1 MSLSGDPRK
10 FLLLRPG
17 DIPTRRHLFA
27 SPGGKDRKWGS
38 SEAEE
43 AGRVQRDTSALHQH
57 GRRPGVRMSSC
68 PWRALRVRERQ
79 SSVRGD
85 PRPRRPRPD
94 LALRPVRQE
103 IQRLQRRTGSSD
115 VPPYREMKGQQKTAE
130 AEEGTVQIQEGA
142 VATGEDPTSVAI
154 ASIQSAATFP
164 DPNVKYVFRTENGGQ
179 VMYRVIQ
186 VSEGQLDGQTE
197 GTGAI
202 SGYPATQSMTQ
213 AVIQGAFTSDD
224 AVDAEGTAAETHYTY
239 FPSTAVGDGAG
250 GTTSGST
257 AAVVTTQGSEALLG
271 QATPPGTG
279 QFFVMM
285 SPQEVLQGGSQRS
298 IAPRT
303 HPYSPKSEAPRTTRD
318 EKRRAQ
324 HNEVERR
331 RRDKINNWIVQLSK
345 IIPDCSME
353 STKSGQSKGGILSKA
368 CDYIQ
373 ELRQSNHRLS
383 EELQG
388 LDQLQLDNDV
398 LRQQVEDL
406 KNKNLLLRAQLRH
419 HGVEVVIKNDSN

>member
-1 MSLSGDPRK
+1 
-10 FLLLRPG
+10 
-17 DIPTRRHLFA
+17 
-27 SPGGKDRKWGS
+27 
-38 SEAEE
+38 
-43 AGRVQRDTSALHQH
+43 
-57 GRRPGVRMSSC
+57 
-68 PWRALRVRERQ
+68 
-79 SSVRGD
+79 
-85 PRPRRPRPD
+85 
-94 LALRPVRQE
+94 
-103 IQRLQRRTGSSD
+103 
-115 VPPYREMKGQQKTAE
+115 MKGQQKVADI
-130 AEEGTVQIQEGA
+130 EEGTVRVQE

-164 DPNVKYVFRTENGGQ
+164 DPSVKYVFRTENGGTQ

-186 VSEGQLDGQTE
+186 VAEGQLDGQTE
-197 GTGAI
+197 GTSAI
-202 SGYPATQSMTQ
+202 SGFPATQSMTQ

-224 AVDAEGTAAETHYTY
+224 AGETDASGTETHYTY
-239 FPSTAVGDGAG
+239 FPTTTVGDPSTSVGAG
-250 GTTSGST
+250 GTATT
-257 AAVVTTQGSEALLG
+257 VVTTQNSETLLG
-271 QATPPGTG
+271 QAASTGAG

-285 SPQEVLQGGSQRS
+285 SPQDVLQGGPTRS

-303 HPYSPKSEAPRTTRD
+303 HPYSPKSDGPRTTRD

-353 STKSGQSKGGILSKA
+353 NTKSGQSKGGILSKA

-383 EELQG
+383 EDLQT
-388 LDQLQLDNDV
+388 LDQLQMDNEL

-406 KNKNLLLRAQLRH
+406 KNKNLILRAQLRH
-419 HGVEVVIKNDSN
+419 HGVEIIIKNDTR

>member
-1 MSLSGDPRK
+1 
-10 FLLLRPG
+10 
-17 DIPTRRHLFA
+17 
-27 SPGGKDRKWGS
+27 
-38 SEAEE
+38 
-43 AGRVQRDTSALHQH
+43 
-57 GRRPGVRMSSC
+57 
-68 PWRALRVRERQ
+68 
-79 SSVRGD
+79 
-85 PRPRRPRPD
+85 
-94 LALRPVRQE
+94 
-103 IQRLQRRTGSSD
+103 
-115 VPPYREMKGQQKTAE
+115 MKGQQKAVET
-130 AEEGTVQIQEGA
+130 EEGTVQIQE

-164 DPNVKYVFRTENGGQ
+164 DPNIKYVFRTENGGTQ
-179 VMYRVIQ
+179 LMYRVIQ
-186 VSEGQLDGQTE
+186 VAEGQLDGQTE

-213 AVIQGAFTSDD
+213 AVIQGAFTSED
-224 AVDAEGTAAETHYTY
+224 AVETEAATTETHYTY
-239 FPSTAVGDGAG
+239 YPATAVADTSTSAGAG
-250 GTTSGST
+250 TTAT
-257 AAVVTTQGSEALLG
+257 AVVTTQNSDALLG
-271 QATPPGTG
+271 QATPTGTG

-285 SPQEVLQGGSQRS
+285 SPQEVLQSGTQRS

-353 STKSGQSKGGILSKA
+353 NTKSGQSKGGILSKA

-373 ELRQSNHRLS
+373 ELRQSNIRLS

-388 LDQLQLDNDV
+388 LDQLQMDNEV

-406 KNKNLLLRAQLRH
+406 KNKNLILRAQLRQ
-419 HGVEVVIKNDSN
+419 HGVEVIIKDSH

>member
-1 MSLSGDPRK
+1 MALSRSEEGERC
-10 FLLLRPG
+10 R
-17 DIPTRRHLFA
+17 
-27 SPGGKDRKWGS
+27 GKS
-38 SEAEE
+38 AAEA
-43 AGRVQRDTSALHQH
+43 ALA
-57 GRRPGVRMSSC
+57 R
-68 PWRALRVRERQ
+68 
-79 SSVRGD
+79 
-85 PRPRRPRPD
+85 
-94 LALRPVRQE
+94 
-103 IQRLQRRTGSSD
+103 
-115 VPPYREMKGQQKTAE
+115 QQKSAE
-130 AEEGTVQIQEGA
+130 TEEGTVQIQEGA

-186 VSEGQLDGQTE
+186 VSEGQLDGQSE

-224 AVDAEGTAAETHYTY
+224 AVDTEGTAAETHYTY

-271 QATPPGTG
+271 QATPPSTG

-419 HGVEVVIKNDSN
+419 HGLEVVIKNDSN

>member
-1 MSLSGDPRK
+1 
-10 FLLLRPG
+10 
-17 DIPTRRHLFA
+17 
-27 SPGGKDRKWGS
+27 
-38 SEAEE
+38 
-43 AGRVQRDTSALHQH
+43 
-57 GRRPGVRMSSC
+57 
-68 PWRALRVRERQ
+68 
-79 SSVRGD
+79 
-85 PRPRRPRPD
+85 
-94 LALRPVRQE
+94 
-103 IQRLQRRTGSSD
+103 
-115 VPPYREMKGQQKTAE
+115 MKGQQKATDT
-130 AEEGTVQIQEGA
+130 EEGTVQIQEGA

-164 DPNVKYVFRTENGGQ
+164 DPNIKYVFRTENGGAQ
-179 VMYRVIQ
+179 LMYRVIQ
-186 VSEGQLDGQTE
+186 VAEGQLDGQTE

-224 AVDAEGTAAETHYTY
+224 AVETEAAGTETHYAY
-239 FPSTAVGDGAG
+239 YPATAVADTSTSTGAG
-250 GTTSGST
+250 TTAT
-257 AAVVTTQGSEALLG
+257 AVVTTQNSDALLSQG
-271 QATPPGTG
+271 TPTGTG

-285 SPQEVLQGGSQRS
+285 SPQEVLQSGTQRS

-353 STKSGQSKGGILSKA
+353 NTKSGQSKGGILSKA

-373 ELRQSNHRLS
+373 ELRQSNIRLS
-383 EELQG
+383 EELQA
-388 LDQLQLDNDV
+388 LDQLQMDNKV

-406 KNKNLLLRAQLRH
+406 KSKNLLLRAQLRQ
-419 HGVEVVIKNDSN
+419 HGVEVIIKDSH

>member
-1 MSLSGDPRK
+1 
-10 FLLLRPG
+10 
-17 DIPTRRHLFA
+17 
-27 SPGGKDRKWGS
+27 
-38 SEAEE
+38 
-43 AGRVQRDTSALHQH
+43 
-57 GRRPGVRMSSC
+57 
-68 PWRALRVRERQ
+68 
-79 SSVRGD
+79 
-85 PRPRRPRPD
+85 
-94 LALRPVRQE
+94 
-103 IQRLQRRTGSSD
+103 
-115 VPPYREMKGQQKTAE
+115 MKGQQKATE
-130 AEEGTVQIQEGA
+130 TEEGTVQIQE

-164 DPNVKYVFRTENGGQ
+164 DPNIKYVFRTENGGTQ
-179 VMYRVIQ
+179 LMYRVIQ
-186 VSEGQLDGQTE
+186 VAEGQLDGQTE

-213 AVIQGAFTSDD
+213 AVIQGAFTSED
-224 AVDAEGTAAETHYTY
+224 AVETEATATETHYAY
-239 FPSTAVGDGAG
+239 YPATAVADSSTSTGAG
-250 GTTSGST
+250 TTAT
-257 AAVVTTQGSEALLG
+257 AVVTTQNSDALLG
-271 QATPPGTG
+271 QATPTGTG

-285 SPQEVLQGGSQRS
+285 SPQEVLQSGTQRS

-353 STKSGQSKGGILSKA
+353 NTKSGQSKGGILSKA

-373 ELRQSNHRLS
+373 ELRQSNIRLS

-388 LDQLQLDNDV
+388 LDQLQMDNKV

-406 KNKNLLLRAQLRH
+406 KSKNLLLRAQLRQ
-419 HGVEVVIKNDSN
+419 HGVEVIIKDSH

>member
-1 MSLSGDPRK
+1 M
-10 FLLLRPG
+10 
-17 DIPTRRHLFA
+17 
-27 SPGGKDRKWGS
+27 
-38 SEAEE
+38 
-43 AGRVQRDTSALHQH
+43 
-57 GRRPGVRMSSC
+57 
-68 PWRALRVRERQ
+68 
-79 SSVRGD
+79 
-85 PRPRRPRPD
+85 
-94 LALRPVRQE
+94 
-103 IQRLQRRTGSSD
+103 D
-115 VPPYREMKGQQKTAE
+115 VPPHREMKGQQKTAE
-130 AEEGTVQIQEGA
+130 TEEGTVQIQEGA

-154 ASIQSAATFP
+154 ASIQSSATFP

-224 AVDAEGTAAETHYTY
+224 AVDTEGTAAETHYAY
-239 FPSTAVGDGAG
+239 FPSTAVGDGAA
-250 GTTSGST
+250 GTTAGSA

-388 LDQLQLDNDV
+388 LDQLQLDNEV

-419 HGVEVVIKNDSN
+419 HGVEVVIKNDSS

>member
-1 MSLSGDPRK
+1 
-10 FLLLRPG
+10 
-17 DIPTRRHLFA
+17 
-27 SPGGKDRKWGS
+27 
-38 SEAEE
+38 
-43 AGRVQRDTSALHQH
+43 
-57 GRRPGVRMSSC
+57 
-68 PWRALRVRERQ
+68 
-79 SSVRGD
+79 
-85 PRPRRPRPD
+85 
-94 LALRPVRQE
+94 
-103 IQRLQRRTGSSD
+103 
-115 VPPYREMKGQQKTAE
+115 MKGRQQKASET
-130 AEEGTVQIQEGA
+130 EEGTVQIQE

-164 DPNVKYVFRTENGGQ
+164 DPNIKYVFRAENGGAQ
-179 VMYRVIQ
+179 LMYRVIQ
-186 VSEGQLDGQTE
+186 VAEGQLDGQTE
-197 GTGAI
+197 GSGAI

-213 AVIQGAFTSDD
+213 AVIQGAFTSED
-224 AVDAEGTAAETHYTY
+224 AVETEATATETHYTY
-239 FPSTAVGDGAG
+239 YPATAVADTSTSAGAG
-250 GTTSGST
+250 TT
-257 AAVVTTQGSEALLG
+257 AVVTTQNSDALLG
-271 QATPPGTG
+271 QATPTGTG

-285 SPQEVLQGGSQRS
+285 SPQEVLQSGTQRS

-353 STKSGQSKGGILSKA
+353 NTKSGQSKGGILSKA

-373 ELRQSNHRLS
+373 ELRQNNIRLS

-388 LDQLQLDNDV
+388 LDQLQVDNEV

-406 KNKNLLLRAQLRH
+406 KNKNLILRAQLRQ
-419 HGVEVVIKNDSN
+419 HGVEVIIKETH

>member
-1 MSLSGDPRK
+1 
-10 FLLLRPG
+10 
-17 DIPTRRHLFA
+17 
-27 SPGGKDRKWGS
+27 
-38 SEAEE
+38 
-43 AGRVQRDTSALHQH
+43 
-57 GRRPGVRMSSC
+57 
-68 PWRALRVRERQ
+68 
-79 SSVRGD
+79 
-85 PRPRRPRPD
+85 
-94 LALRPVRQE
+94 
-103 IQRLQRRTGSSD
+103 
-115 VPPYREMKGQQKTAE
+115 MKGQQKATE
-130 AEEGTVQIQEGA
+130 TEEGTVQIQE

-164 DPNVKYVFRTENGGQ
+164 DPNIKYVFRTENGGAQ
-179 VMYRVIQ
+179 LMYRVIQ
-186 VSEGQLDGQTE
+186 VAEGQLDGQTE

-213 AVIQGAFTSDD
+213 AVIQGAFTSED
-224 AVDAEGTAAETHYTY
+224 AVETEATATETHYTY
-239 FPSTAVGDGAG
+239 YPAAAVADTSTSAGAG
-250 GTTSGST
+250 TTAT
-257 AAVVTTQGSEALLG
+257 AVVTTQNSDALLG
-271 QATPPGTG
+271 QATPTGAGQSG

-285 SPQEVLQGGSQRS
+285 SPQEVLQSGTQRS

-353 STKSGQSKGGILSKA
+353 NTKSGQSKGGILSKA

-373 ELRQSNHRLS
+373 ELRQSNLRLS

-388 LDQLQLDNDV
+388 LDQLQMDNEV
-398 LRQQVEDL
+398 LRQQVEEL
-406 KNKNLLLRAQLRH
+406 KNKNLILRAQLRQ
-419 HGVEVVIKNDSN
+419 HGVEIIIKDAH

>member
-1 MSLSGDPRK
+1 
-10 FLLLRPG
+10 
-17 DIPTRRHLFA
+17 
-27 SPGGKDRKWGS
+27 
-38 SEAEE
+38 
-43 AGRVQRDTSALHQH
+43 
-57 GRRPGVRMSSC
+57 
-68 PWRALRVRERQ
+68 
-79 SSVRGD
+79 
-85 PRPRRPRPD
+85 
-94 LALRPVRQE
+94 
-103 IQRLQRRTGSSD
+103 
-115 VPPYREMKGQQKTAE
+115 MKGRQQKASE

-164 DPNVKYVFRTENGGQ
+164 DPNIKYVFRAENGGAQ
-179 VMYRVIQ
+179 LMYRVIQ
-186 VSEGQLDGQTE
+186 VAEGQLDGQTE
-197 GTGAI
+197 GSGAI

-213 AVIQGAFTSDD
+213 AVIQGAFTSED
-224 AVDAEGTAAETHYTY
+224 AVDSEATATETHYTY
-239 FPSTAVGDGAG
+239 YPATAVADTSTSAGAG
-250 GTTSGST
+250 TT
-257 AAVVTTQGSEALLG
+257 AVVTTQNSDALLG
-271 QATPPGTG
+271 QATPTGAG

-285 SPQEVLQGGSQRS
+285 SPQEVLQSGTQRS

-353 STKSGQSKGGILSKA
+353 NTKSAQSKGGILSKA

-373 ELRQSNHRLS
+373 ELRQNNIRLS

-388 LDQLQLDNDV
+388 LEQLQVDNEV

-406 KNKNLLLRAQLRH
+406 KNKNLILRAQLRQ
-419 HGVEVVIKNDSN
+419 HGVEVIIKESH

>member
-1 MSLSGDPRK
+1 
-10 FLLLRPG
+10 
-17 DIPTRRHLFA
+17 
-27 SPGGKDRKWGS
+27 
-38 SEAEE
+38 
-43 AGRVQRDTSALHQH
+43 
-57 GRRPGVRMSSC
+57 
-68 PWRALRVRERQ
+68 
-79 SSVRGD
+79 
-85 PRPRRPRPD
+85 
-94 LALRPVRQE
+94 
-103 IQRLQRRTGSSD
+103 
-115 VPPYREMKGQQKTAE
+115 MKGQQKTAE

-179 VMYRVIQ
+179 VREGARRLQ
-186 VSEGQLDGQTE
+186 VLPGVGAEVGRPGLEGWGK
-197 GTGAI
+197 
-202 SGYPATQSMTQ
+202 

-224 AVDAEGTAAETHYTY
+224 TVDAEGTAAETHYTY
-239 FPSTAVGDGAG
+239 FPSTAVGDGAAG
-250 GTTSGST
+250 STSGST

>member
-1 MSLSGDPRK
+1 
-10 FLLLRPG
+10 
-17 DIPTRRHLFA
+17 
-27 SPGGKDRKWGS
+27 
-38 SEAEE
+38 
-43 AGRVQRDTSALHQH
+43 
-57 GRRPGVRMSSC
+57 
-68 PWRALRVRERQ
+68 
-79 SSVRGD
+79 
-85 PRPRRPRPD
+85 
-94 LALRPVRQE
+94 
-103 IQRLQRRTGSSD
+103 
-115 VPPYREMKGQQKTAE
+115 MKGQQKAVET
-130 AEEGTVQIQEGA
+130 EEGTVQIQEGA

-164 DPNVKYVFRTENGGQ
+164 DPNIKYVFRTENGGTQ
-179 VMYRVIQ
+179 LMYRVIQ
-186 VSEGQLDGQTE
+186 VAEGQLDGQTE

-213 AVIQGAFTSDD
+213 AVIQGAFTSED
-224 AVDAEGTAAETHYTY
+224 AVETEAATTETHYTY
-239 FPSTAVGDGAG
+239 YPATAVADTSTSAGAG
-250 GTTSGST
+250 TTAT
-257 AAVVTTQGSEALLG
+257 AVVTTQNSDALLG
-271 QATPPGTG
+271 QATPTGTG

-285 SPQEVLQGGSQRS
+285 SPQEVLQSGTQRS

-353 STKSGQSKGGILSKA
+353 NTKSGQLNQSLSLQSKGGILSKA

-373 ELRQSNHRLS
+373 ELRQSNIRLS

-388 LDQLQLDNDV
+388 LDQLQMDNEV

-406 KNKNLLLRAQLRH
+406 KNKNLVLRAQLRQ
-419 HGVEVVIKNDSN
+419 HGVEVIIKDSH